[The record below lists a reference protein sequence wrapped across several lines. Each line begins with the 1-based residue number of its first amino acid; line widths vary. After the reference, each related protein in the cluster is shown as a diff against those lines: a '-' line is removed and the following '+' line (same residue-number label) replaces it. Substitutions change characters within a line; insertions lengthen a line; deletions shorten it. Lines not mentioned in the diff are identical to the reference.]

1 MSELLVVSNRTISSL
16 TSCTSDVEK
25 PEAESMNTASRTSP
39 GGVGVTGV
47 GVTGVLA
54 SDPEPPHAADAAI
67 RTKSTAND
75 DFMVPPLF
83 KLSLFDVHP
92 LDL

>member
-1 MSELLVVSNRTISSL
+1 
-16 TSCTSDVEK
+16 
-25 PEAESMNTASRTSP
+25 
-39 GGVGVTGV
+39 VGVTGV

-83 KLSLFDVHP
+83 ELSLFAVHAV
-92 LDL
+92 DL